1 MPLQLFNKFSSLQ
14 LSDLAF
20 CGVLQH
26 PGDEDWNKMTTL
38 AKTRNLLGIELTDL
52 HIHLGGAVAPHIL
65 WSLAHQ
71 QGFKLPVN
79 NYWEFVDFI
88 TIDPSKIQ
96 SLDDYLKYF
105 HWTEKIQ
112 SSPEAV
118 ERSVYE
124 IISKELRSSNV
135 TQLELR
141 FNPMKRNRGG
151 EQDLDHII
159 HAALRGL
166 DRVILDYQVKAGLIF
181 CLAREFPYELNN
193 IIMEKAAHY
202 QHRGVIGIDLAGSES
217 QGSDLSERS
226 GEYADLFARA
236 RDHGL
241 GITVHVGETTDSSAD
256 DVMELVEIAKPH
268 RIGHGIQAAFSDE
281 ALRMLRE
288 RNICMEICP
297 TSNLQTHAVDNL
309 EQLKWVFQR
318 LQDASV
324 PFTVNTDN
332 PYLSHTN
339 LRFEIELLLNNEL
352 IEYDKLVRCFESAR
366 RFSFIS

>member
-1 MPLQLFNKFSSLQ
+1 
-14 LSDLAF
+14 
-20 CGVLQH
+20 
-26 PGDEDWNKMTTL
+26 MTTR
-38 AKTRNLLGIELTDL
+38 AASRNALGIDLTDL
-52 HIHLGGAVAPHIL
+52 HIHLGGAVAPHTL
-65 WSLAHQ
+65 WALAHQ
-71 QGFKLPVN
+71 QGFKLPVTN
-79 NYWEFVDFI
+79 FWEFVDFI

-96 SLDDYLKYF
+96 SLDDYLNYF

-124 IISKELRSSNV
+124 IISKEFRSSNV

-166 DRVILDYQVKAGLIF
+166 DRVTLDYRTRAGLIF
-181 CLAREFPYELNN
+181 CLAREFPYELNA
-193 IIMEKAAHY
+193 IIAEKAMLY
-202 QHRGVIGIDLAGSES
+202 RHRGVIGIDLAGSET
-217 QGSDLSERS
+217 QPVDFKKDSDKY
-226 GEYADLFARA
+226 GALFRKA

-241 GITVHVGETTDSSAD
+241 GITVHVGETPDSPPAD
-256 DVMELVEIAKPH
+256 VSDMLEIARPH

-281 ALRMLRE
+281 TMKRLRE
-288 RNICMEICP
+288 QNVCLEICP
-297 TSNLQTHAVDNL
+297 TSNLQTHAVTGL
-309 EQLKWVFQR
+309 EQLAIVLRNFIEAR
-318 LQDASV
+318 V
-324 PFTVNTDN
+324 PFTINTDN

-339 LRFEIELLLNNEL
+339 LREEIELLLANNILSQQEL
-352 IEYDKLVRCFESAR
+352 LTCFDNAK

>member
-1 MPLQLFNKFSSLQ
+1 
-14 LSDLAF
+14 
-20 CGVLQH
+20 
-26 PGDEDWNKMTTL
+26 MTTL
-38 AKTRNLLGIELTDL
+38 AETRNLLGIELTDL

-88 TIDPSKIQ
+88 TIDPGKIH
-96 SLDDYLKYF
+96 SLDDYLNYF
-105 HWTEKIQ
+105 YWTEKIQ

-135 TQLELR
+135 TRLELR

-181 CLAREFPYELNN
+181 CLAREFPFELNQ
-193 IIMEKAAHY
+193 IIVEKAALY
-202 QHRGVIGIDLAGSES
+202 RHRGIIGVDLAGSES
-217 QGSDLSERS
+217 QGSDLSDRS
-226 GEYADLFARA
+226 GEYADLFRRA
-236 RDHGL
+236 RDLGL
-241 GITVHVGETTDSSAD
+241 GVTIHVGETADSPAE
-256 DVMELVEIAKPH
+256 DVLRMIEIARPH
-268 RIGHGIQAAFSDE
+268 RIGHGIQSAFSDQ
-281 ALRMLRE
+281 ALKVLRE
-288 RNICMEICP
+288 KEICLEICP
-297 TSNLQTHAVDNL
+297 TSNLQTHAVTNL

-318 LQDASV
+318 FSEARV
-324 PFTVNTDN
+324 PFTINTDN

-339 LRFEIELLLNNEL
+339 LRFEIELLLKQEL
-352 IEYDKLVRCFESAR
+352 LPPAELVDCFEAAR
-366 RFSFIS
+366 RFSFIT